1 MVLYLVIRS
10 YLAMV
15 TLFFGDIPMDHVKVG
30 RLGPFPRVSKPVFL
44 TSALL
49 IIIFIVLGVFFTES
63 AGTLFSFLQG
73 FITDKFGWFF
83 IILVNVALGL
93 CVYLSMSRYGDIRL
107 GAQTETPQYSLFSWI
122 GMLFSAGIGIGLVYW
137 GTAEPLYH
145 FMAPPLGEKETIEAA
160 KQAMNITF
168 LHWGLHAW
176 ALYAIVALSLAYF
189 HFRRGLPLSIRST
202 LYPIFGK
209 KIYGSWGHA
218 VDILAVFGTMFGVV
232 TSLGLGVMQINSGLE
247 KLFGI
252 PNTLTI
258 QIALIAFITAL
269 AACSVMMGLDKGI
282 KRLSDVNIGLTAIL
296 LGFMVV
302 LGPTL
307 FIFDSFLENIGNY
320 LSVVVPLGL
329 WGESY
334 EGEANWQSAWTI
346 FYWAWWVSWA
356 PFVGVFI
363 ARISRGRTIREFVLG
378 VLLIP
383 MAILFFWFSTF
394 GGVAIHMELL
404 AAIDPALVSPGL
416 VEAVQTDFGSAIF
429 KLVEYYPLA
438 QPITFMIVIMI
449 VLWFVTS
456 SDSASFVIDM
466 LTAGGDTNP
475 PKIQRLF
482 WASTEGVIAAVL
494 LAAGGLSALQ
504 AAAIVAGLPFALVIF
519 AMMYALLR
527 GLSRDRLILYRAQQH
542 YITEESADHNSAD
555 EFADEHLLKGPPKI
569 VKGD

>member
-1 MVLYLVIRS
+1 
-10 YLAMV
+10 
-15 TLFFGDIPMDHVKVG
+15 MDHVKVG
-30 RLGPFPRVSKPVFL
+30 RLGPFPRVSKPVFI

-49 IIIFIVLGVFFTES
+49 IVGFIIFGAFFTET
-63 AGTLFSFLQG
+63 AGALFSFLQD
-73 FITDKFGWFF
+73 FITDKFGWMF
-83 IILVNVALGL
+83 IILMNVALVF
-93 CVYLSMSRYGDIRL
+93 CIYLAASRYGDIRL
-107 GAQTETPQYSLFSWI
+107 GQQTEKPQYSLFSWI

-145 FMAPPLGEKETIEAA
+145 FMAPPLGEAETVEAA
-160 KQAMNITF
+160 KQAMSISF

-176 ALYAIVALSLAYF
+176 AIYTIVALALAYF

-202 LYPIFGK
+202 LYPLIGE
-209 KIYGSWGHA
+209 KIYGRWGHT

-247 KLFGI
+247 NLFGI
-252 PNTLTI
+252 PNSLTVQFI
-258 QIALIAFITAL
+258 IIAFVTAL
-269 AACSVMMGLDKGI
+269 ACGSLMLGLDKGI
-282 KRLSDVNIGLTAIL
+282 KRLSDINMGFTGVL
-296 LGFMVV
+296 LAFMVI

-307 FIFDSFLENIGNY
+307 FIFDSFIENIGNY
-320 LSVVVPLGL
+320 SVAMVPLST
-329 WGESY
+329 WGEAYS
-334 EGEANWQSAWTI
+334 NTDWQSGWTI

-383 MAILFFWFSTF
+383 MVILFFWFTTF

-404 AAIDPALVSPGL
+404 ATLDPAMASPGL
-416 VEAVQTDFGSAIF
+416 VEAVQADSGSAIF
-429 KLVEYYPLA
+429 KLVEYYPFA
-438 QPITFMIVIMI
+438 KPITFLIVIMI

-482 WASTEGVIAAVL
+482 WALMEGLIAAIL
-494 LAAGGLSALQ
+494 LAAGGLGALQ

-519 AMMYALLR
+519 VMMYALLR

-542 YITEESADHNSAD
+542 FITEESADHNSAN
-555 EFADEHLLKGPPKI
+555 EFTDEHLLKGPPKI

>member
-1 MVLYLVIRS
+1 
-10 YLAMV
+10 
-15 TLFFGDIPMDHVKVG
+15 MDHVKVG
-30 RLGPFPRVSKPVFL
+30 RLGPFPRVSKPVFI

-49 IIIFIVLGVFFTES
+49 IVGFIIFGAFFTET
-63 AGTLFSFLQG
+63 AGALFSFLQD
-73 FITDKFGWFF
+73 FITDKFGWMF
-83 IILVNVALGL
+83 IILMNVALVF
-93 CVYLSMSRYGDIRL
+93 CIYLAASRYGDIRL
-107 GAQTETPQYSLFSWI
+107 GQQTEKPQYSLFSWI

-145 FMAPPLGEKETIEAA
+145 FMAPPLGEAETVEAA
-160 KQAMNITF
+160 KQAMSISF

-176 ALYAIVALSLAYF
+176 AIYTIVALALAYF

-202 LYPIFGK
+202 LYPLIGE
-209 KIYGSWGHA
+209 KIYGRWGHT

-247 KLFGI
+247 NLFGI
-252 PNTLTI
+252 PNSLTVQFI
-258 QIALIAFITAL
+258 IIAFVTAL
-269 AACSVMMGLDKGI
+269 ACGSLMLGLDKGI
-282 KRLSDVNIGLTAIL
+282 KRLSDINMGFTGVL
-296 LGFMVV
+296 LAFMVI

-307 FIFDSFLENIGNY
+307 FIFDSFIENIGNY
-320 LSVVVPLGL
+320 IVAMVPLST
-329 WGESY
+329 WGEAYS
-334 EGEANWQSAWTI
+334 NTDWQSGWTI

-383 MAILFFWFSTF
+383 MVILFFWFTAF

-404 AAIDPALVSPGL
+404 ATLDPAMASPGL
-416 VEAVQTDFGSAIF
+416 VEAVQADSGSAIF
-429 KLVEYYPLA
+429 KLVEYYPFA
-438 QPITFMIVIMI
+438 KPITFLIVIMI

-482 WASTEGVIAAVL
+482 WALMEGLIAAIL
-494 LAAGGLSALQ
+494 LAAGGLGALQ

-519 AMMYALLR
+519 VMMYALLR

-542 YITEESADHNSAD
+542 FITEESADHNSAN

>member
-1 MVLYLVIRS
+1 
-10 YLAMV
+10 
-15 TLFFGDIPMDHVKVG
+15 MDHVKVE
-30 RLGPFPRVSKPVFL
+30 RLGPFPRVNKPVFI
-44 TSALL
+44 TSGIL
-49 IIIFIVLGVFFTES
+49 IVGFIIFGAFFTET
-63 AGTLFSFLQG
+63 AGALFSYLQS
-73 FITDKFGWFF
+73 FITTNFGWFF
-83 IILVNVALGL
+83 ILLMNVALVF
-93 CVYLSMSRYGDIRL
+93 CIYLIASRYGDIRL
-107 GAQTETPQYSLFSWI
+107 GQQTERPQYSLGSWI

-145 FMAPPLGEKETIEAA
+145 YMAPPMAEPETMEAA
-160 KQAMNITF
+160 KQAMNISF

-176 ALYAIVALSLAYF
+176 AIYTIVALSLAYF

-202 LYPIFGK
+202 LYPILGQ
-209 KIYGSWGHA
+209 KIYGRWGHT

-247 KLFGI
+247 NLFGL
-252 PNTLTI
+252 PNSLAVQFVI
-258 QIALIAFITAL
+258 IAFITLL
-269 AACSVMMGLDKGI
+269 ACGSLMLGLDKGI
-282 KRLSDVNIGLTAIL
+282 KRLSDLNMGLTGL
-296 LGFMVV
+296 LLAFIVI

-307 FIFDSFLENIGNY
+307 FIFDSFFENIGNY
-320 LSVVVPLGL
+320 LASVVPLSF

-334 EGEANWQSAWTI
+334 SGTDWQSGWTI

-363 ARISRGRTIREFVLG
+363 ARISRGRTIREFTLG

-383 MAILFFWFSTF
+383 MTILFFWFTAF

-404 AAIDPALVSPGL
+404 AALDPALVSPGL
-416 VEAVQTDFGSAIF
+416 IEAVQADTGSAIF
-429 KLVEYYPLA
+429 KLVEYYPFA
-438 QPITFMIVIMI
+438 KPITLLIVIMI

-482 WASTEGVIAAVL
+482 WATAEGFIAAIL
-494 LAAGGLSALQ
+494 LAAGGLGALQ
-504 AAAIVAGLPFALVIF
+504 AAAIVAGLPFAIVIF
-519 AMMYALLR
+519 VMMYALWR
-527 GLSRDRLILYRAQQH
+527 GLGRDRLILYRAQQRF
-542 YITEESADHNSAD
+542 ITDESIDHNTAD
-555 EFADEHLLKGPPKI
+555 EFTDEHLLKGPPKI

>member
-1 MVLYLVIRS
+1 
-10 YLAMV
+10 
-15 TLFFGDIPMDHVKVG
+15 MDHVKVG
-30 RLGPFPRVSKPVFL
+30 RLGPFPRVSKPVFV

-49 IIIFIVLGVFFTES
+49 IVGFIIFGAFFTET
-63 AGTLFSFLQG
+63 AGALFTFLQG
-73 FITDKFGWFF
+73 FITDKFGWMFV
-83 IILVNVALGL
+83 ILMNIALIF
-93 CVYLSMSRYGDIRL
+93 CIYLAASRYGDIRL
-107 GAQTETPQYSLFSWI
+107 GQQTEKPQYSLFSWI

-145 FMAPPLGEKETIEAA
+145 YMAPPLGEAETLEAA
-160 KQAMNITF
+160 KQAMSISF

-176 ALYAIVALSLAYF
+176 AIYTIVALSLAYF

-202 LYPIFGK
+202 LYPILGE
-209 KIYGSWGHA
+209 KIYGRWGHT

-232 TSLGLGVMQINSGLE
+232 TSLGLGVMQINSGLDN
-247 KLFGI
+247 LFGI
-252 PNTLTI
+252 SNSLTVQFI
-258 QIALIAFITAL
+258 IIAGVTAL
-269 AACSVMMGLDKGI
+269 ACGSLMLGLDKGI
-282 KRLSDVNIGLTAIL
+282 KRLSDINMGLTGL
-296 LGFMVV
+296 LLAFMVI

-307 FIFDSFLENIGNY
+307 FILDSFIENIGNY
-320 LSVVVPLGL
+320 VVDLIPLAT
-329 WGESY
+329 WGEAYS
-334 EGEANWQSAWTI
+334 NTDWQSSWTM

-383 MAILFFWFSTF
+383 MVLLFFWFTAF
-394 GGVAIHMELL
+394 GGVAIHMEML
-404 AAIDPALVSPGL
+404 AALDPALVSPGL
-416 VEAVQTDFGSAIF
+416 VEAVQADMGSAIF
-429 KLVEYYPLA
+429 KLVEYYPFA
-438 QPITFMIVIMI
+438 KPITLLIVVMI

-482 WASTEGVIAAVL
+482 WAIMEGLIAAIL
-494 LAAGGLSALQ
+494 LAAGGLEALQ

-519 AMMYALLR
+519 LMMYALLR
-527 GLSRDRLILYRAQQH
+527 GLGRDRLILYRAQQH
-542 YITEESADHNSAD
+542 FITEESADHNSAN

>member
-1 MVLYLVIRS
+1 
-10 YLAMV
+10 
-15 TLFFGDIPMDHVKVG
+15 MDHVKVG
-30 RLGPFPRVSKPVFL
+30 RLGPFPRVSKPVFV

-49 IIIFIVLGVFFTES
+49 IVGFIIFGAFFTET
-63 AGTLFSFLQG
+63 AGALFTFLQG
-73 FITDKFGWFF
+73 FITDKFGWMFV
-83 IILVNVALGL
+83 ILMNIALIF
-93 CVYLSMSRYGDIRL
+93 CIYLAASRYGDIRL
-107 GAQTETPQYSLFSWI
+107 GQQTEKPQYSLFSWI

-145 FMAPPLGEKETIEAA
+145 YMAPPLGEAETLEAA
-160 KQAMNITF
+160 KQAMSISF

-176 ALYAIVALSLAYF
+176 AIYTIVALSLAYF

-202 LYPIFGK
+202 LYPILGE
-209 KIYGSWGHA
+209 KIYGRWGHT

-247 KLFGI
+247 NLFGI
-252 PNTLTI
+252 PNSLTV
-258 QIALIAFITAL
+258 QFVTIAGVTAL
-269 AACSVMMGLDKGI
+269 ACGSLMLGLDKGI
-282 KRLSDVNIGLTAIL
+282 KRLSDINMGLTGL
-296 LGFMVV
+296 LLAFMVI

-307 FIFDSFLENIGNY
+307 FILDSFIENIGNY
-320 LSVVVPLGL
+320 VVDLIPLAT
-329 WGESY
+329 WGEAYS
-334 EGEANWQSAWTI
+334 NTDWQSSWTM

-383 MAILFFWFSTF
+383 MVLLFFWFTAF
-394 GGVAIHMELL
+394 GGVAIHMEML
-404 AAIDPALVSPGL
+404 AALDPALASPGL
-416 VEAVQTDFGSAIF
+416 VEAVQADMGSAIF
-429 KLVEYYPLA
+429 KLVEYYPFA
-438 QPITFMIVIMI
+438 KPITLLIVVMI

-482 WASTEGVIAAVL
+482 WAIMEGLIAAIL
-494 LAAGGLSALQ
+494 LAAGGLEALQ

-519 AMMYALLR
+519 LMMYALLR
-527 GLSRDRLILYRAQQH
+527 GLGRDRLILYRAQQH
-542 YITEESADHNSAD
+542 FITEESADHNSAN

>member
-1 MVLYLVIRS
+1 
-10 YLAMV
+10 
-15 TLFFGDIPMDHVKVG
+15 MDHVKVG
-30 RLGPFPRVSKPVFL
+30 RLGPFPRVSKPVFI

-49 IIIFIVLGVFFTES
+49 IVGFIIFGAFFTET
-63 AGTLFSFLQG
+63 AGTLFTFLQN
-73 FITDKFGWFF
+73 FITDKFGWMFT
-83 IILVNVALGL
+83 ILMNLALIF
-93 CVYLSMSRYGDIRL
+93 CIYLAASRYGDIRL
-107 GAQTETPQYSLFSWI
+107 GQQTEKPEYSLFSWI

-145 FMAPPLGEKETIEAA
+145 YMAPPLGEPETIEAA
-160 KQAMNITF
+160 KQAMSISF

-176 ALYAIVALSLAYF
+176 AIYTIVALSLAYF

-202 LYPIFGK
+202 LYPILGE
-209 KIYGSWGHA
+209 KIYGRWGHT

-247 KLFGI
+247 NLFGI
-252 PNTLTI
+252 PNNLTVQFI
-258 QIALIAFITAL
+258 TIAFVTAL
-269 AACSVMMGLDKGI
+269 ACGSLMLGLDKGI
-282 KRLSDVNIGLTAIL
+282 KRLSDINMGFTGIL
-296 LGFMVV
+296 LAFMVI

-307 FIFDSFLENIGNY
+307 FILDSFLENIGNY
-320 LSVVVPLGL
+320 VVNLIPLST

-334 EGEANWQSAWTI
+334 SNTDWQSSWTM

-383 MAILFFWFSTF
+383 MVLLFFWFTAF

-404 AAIDPALVSPGL
+404 AGLDPTLANPGL
-416 VEAVQTDFGSAIF
+416 VEAVQQDMGNAIF
-429 KLVEYYPLA
+429 RLVEYYPFTK
-438 QPITFMIVIMI
+438 PITLLIVVMII
-449 VLWFVTS
+449 LWFVTS

-482 WASTEGVIAAVL
+482 WAITEGLIAAIL
-494 LAAGGLSALQ
+494 LAAGGLGALQ

-519 AMMYALLR
+519 LMMYALHR
-527 GLSRDRLILYRAQQH
+527 GLGRDRLILYRAQQH
-542 YITEESADHNSAD
+542 FITEESADHNSAN

-569 VKGD
+569 TKDE

>member
-1 MVLYLVIRS
+1 MN
-10 YLAMV
+10 
-15 TLFFGDIPMDHVKVG
+15 HVKVG
-30 RLGPFPRVSKPVFL
+30 RLGPFPRVSKPVFI

-49 IIIFIVLGVFFTES
+49 IVGFIIFGTFFTET
-63 AGTLFSFLQG
+63 AGALFSFLQN
-73 FITDKFGWFF
+73 FITDKFGWMF
-83 IILVNVALGL
+83 IILMNVALVF
-93 CVYLSMSRYGDIRL
+93 CIYLAASRYGDIRL
-107 GAQTETPQYSLFSWI
+107 GQQTEKPQYSLFSWI

-145 FMAPPLGEKETIEAA
+145 FMAPPLGEAETVEAA
-160 KQAMNITF
+160 KQAMSISF

-176 ALYAIVALSLAYF
+176 AIYTIVALALAYF

-202 LYPIFGK
+202 LYPLLGE
-209 KIYGSWGHA
+209 KIYGRWGHA

-247 KLFGI
+247 NLFGI
-252 PNTLTI
+252 PNSLTVQFI
-258 QIALIAFITAL
+258 IIAFVTAL
-269 AACSVMMGLDKGI
+269 ACGSLMLGLDKGI
-282 KRLSDVNIGLTAIL
+282 KRLSDINMGFTGVL
-296 LGFMVV
+296 LAFMVI

-307 FIFDSFLENIGNY
+307 FIFDSFIENIGNY
-320 LSVVVPLGL
+320 IVAMVPLST
-329 WGESY
+329 WGEAY
-334 EGEANWQSAWTI
+334 GNTDWQSGWTI

-383 MAILFFWFSTF
+383 MLILFFWFTTF

-404 AAIDPALVSPGL
+404 AALDPAIASPGL
-416 VEAVQTDFGSAIF
+416 VEAVQADTGSAIF
-429 KLVEYYPLA
+429 KLVEYYPFA
-438 QPITFMIVIMI
+438 KPITFLVVIMI

-466 LTAGGDTNP
+466 LTAGGDINP

-482 WASTEGVIAAVL
+482 WALMEGLIAAIL
-494 LAAGGLSALQ
+494 LAAGGLGALQ

-519 AMMYALLR
+519 VMMYALLR

-542 YITEESADHNSAD
+542 FITEESADHNSAN
-555 EFADEHLLKGPPKI
+555 EFADEHLLTDPSAIEKPEG
-569 VKGD
+569 

>member
-1 MVLYLVIRS
+1 
-10 YLAMV
+10 
-15 TLFFGDIPMDHVKVG
+15 MDHVKVG
-30 RLGPFPRVSKPVFL
+30 RLGPFPRVSKPVFI

-49 IIIFIVLGVFFTES
+49 IVGFIIFGAFFTET
-63 AGTLFSFLQG
+63 AGALFSFLQD
-73 FITDKFGWFF
+73 FITDKFGWMF
-83 IILVNVALGL
+83 IILMNVALVF
-93 CVYLSMSRYGDIRL
+93 CIYLAASRYGDIRL
-107 GAQTETPQYSLFSWI
+107 GQQTEKPQYSLFSWI

-145 FMAPPLGEKETIEAA
+145 FMAPPLGEAETVEAA
-160 KQAMNITF
+160 KQAMSISF

-176 ALYAIVALSLAYF
+176 AIYTIVALALAYF

-202 LYPIFGK
+202 LYPLIGE
-209 KIYGSWGHA
+209 KIYGRWGHT

-247 KLFGI
+247 NLFGI
-252 PNTLTI
+252 PNSLTVQFI
-258 QIALIAFITAL
+258 IIAFVTAL
-269 AACSVMMGLDKGI
+269 ACGSLMLGLDKGI
-282 KRLSDVNIGLTAIL
+282 KRLSDINMGFTGVL
-296 LGFMVV
+296 LAFMVI

-307 FIFDSFLENIGNY
+307 FIFDSFIENIGNY
-320 LSVVVPLGL
+320 IVAMVPLST
-329 WGESY
+329 WGEAYS
-334 EGEANWQSAWTI
+334 NTDWQSGWTI

-383 MAILFFWFSTF
+383 MVILFFWFTTF

-404 AAIDPALVSPGL
+404 ATLDPAMASPGL
-416 VEAVQTDFGSAIF
+416 VEAVQADSGSAIF
-429 KLVEYYPLA
+429 KLVEYYPFA
-438 QPITFMIVIMI
+438 KPITFLIVIMI

-482 WASTEGVIAAVL
+482 WALMEGLIAAIL
-494 LAAGGLSALQ
+494 LAAGGLGALQ

-519 AMMYALLR
+519 VMMYALLR

-542 YITEESADHNSAD
+542 FITEESADHNSAN
-555 EFADEHLLKGPPKI
+555 EFTDEHLLKGPPKI